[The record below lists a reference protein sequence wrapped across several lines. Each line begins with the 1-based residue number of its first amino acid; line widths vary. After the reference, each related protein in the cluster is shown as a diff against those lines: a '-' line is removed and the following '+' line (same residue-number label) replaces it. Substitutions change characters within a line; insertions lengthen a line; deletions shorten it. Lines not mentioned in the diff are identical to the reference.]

1 MDTIHL
7 KDSKLFF
14 TDYGNAAKV
23 ERCDMDGMNR
33 TWIVDSKIEQPTA
46 LALDLVNKYVYWVD
60 IYLDSVEVVDYQGRK
75 RHTIIKGRQ
84 IRHLC
89 GLAVF
94 ESYLYTVNSDN
105 LSILRINRYNG
116 TDVQS
121 LARLDNAKEIR
132 VYQKRTQT
140 AGPKNELFLFYGKG
154 RPGIIRGM
162 DLNTKVSDEYMI
174 PIENLVNPR
183 ALDFHAETN
192 YIYFADTTSFLI
204 GRQKID
210 GTERETI
217 LKDGRQCELTVTF
230 RESH

>member
-1 MDTIHL
+1 
-7 KDSKLFF
+7 KLFF

-33 TWIVDSKIEQPTA
+33 TWIVDSEIEQPTA
-46 LALDLVNKYVYWVD
+46 LALDLINKYVYWVD
-60 IYLDSVEVVDYQGRK
+60 IYLDSVEVVDYQGRR

-94 ESYLYTVNSDN
+94 ENYLYTVNTDN
-105 LSILRINRYNG
+105 LSVLRINRYNG

-140 AGPKNELFLFYGKG
+140 AVRSHACEVDPYGM
-154 RPGIIRGM
+154 PGGCSHIC
-162 DLNTKVSDEYMI
+162 LLSS
-174 PIENLVNPR
+174 
-183 ALDFHAETN
+183 N
-192 YIYFADTTSFLI
+192 YKARTCRCRTGF
-204 GRQKID
+204 
-210 GTERETI
+210 I
-217 LKDGRQCELTVTF
+217 LGSDGRSCK
-230 RESH
+230 